1 MRDTE
6 QPLVQHTFSWPDI
19 LKGPSL
25 AAGEVTWPE
34 PESALGGTPRPSFS
48 MTLNPPT
55 RDFFV
60 LCFPPG
66 SPLKWAWGN
75 KFSLGA

>member
-25 AAGEVTWPE
+25 AAGEVTWPD
-34 PESALGGTPRPSFS
+34 PESALGGTP
-48 MTLNPPT
+48 L
-55 RDFFV
+55 
-60 LCFPPG
+60 
-66 SPLKWAWGN
+66 
-75 KFSLGA
+75 SLILHDT